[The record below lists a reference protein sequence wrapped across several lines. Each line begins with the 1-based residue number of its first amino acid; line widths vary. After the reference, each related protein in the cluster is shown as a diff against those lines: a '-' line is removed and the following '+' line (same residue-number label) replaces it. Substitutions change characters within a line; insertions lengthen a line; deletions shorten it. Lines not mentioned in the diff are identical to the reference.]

1 MTRSSRPSTS
11 RARWGV
17 LLATLVGLVL
27 AVLLGAAAPG
37 AAADDGDDPVELVL
51 FWGDGCP
58 HCAAEKEWLGTIAD
72 DYPRLTVTQ
81 YEVWYDEGNRQL
93 FIETAEEMGFE
104 PSGVPTTIVGE
115 QVWVG
120 FSDSIALQIRA
131 VLDAATAGQESSGAG
146 GTPGE
151 SSSSRIDVPFVGGVD
166 LADRSLAVST
176 VIIGF
181 VDGVNP
187 CSLWVISV
195 LLTIVVRTG
204 SRRRVLAIG
213 SVFLAVT
220 AGMYALYMVGLY
232 SVMGVIAHLGAIQ
245 LGVALVAAVFGVVS
259 VKDYFAFR
267 KGLSFSL
274 PESSKPGIYRRI
286 REASGHQNLFA
297 ALGATALLAVGV
309 SLLETPCTAGFPVLW
324 TGMLAAND
332 VGAVEASGLFVLY
345 MVPFLLDELLVFGIV
360 VATMRAMKLQ
370 ERHGQLLKLVAG
382 TTMLALGGTLLVRP
396 GTMQEPLGALTVF
409 AVAFAV
415 AAVVHLVTLR
425 VRARRAV
432 PSAHG

>member
-1 MTRSSRPSTS
+1 MTRSCRASAS
-11 RARWGV
+11 RARWGALV
-17 LLATLVGLVL
+17 ALLLGLVL

-37 AAADDGDDPVELVL
+37 TAAGAAADGTDEPMELVL

-58 HCAAEKEWLGTIAD
+58 HCAAEKEWLETLED
-72 DYPRLTVTQ
+72 DYPELTVTQ
-81 YEVWYDEGNRQL
+81 YEVWYDEGNQEL
-93 FIETAEEMGFE
+93 FVETAERMGFE

-131 VLDAATAGQESSGAG
+131 VLDADAAGQQPSGAG
-146 GTPGE
+146 GSPGE

-166 LADRSLAVST
+166 LGDKSLALST

-259 VKDYFAFR
+259 VKDSFAFR
-267 KGLSFSL
+267 MGLSFTL
-274 PESSKPGIYRRI
+274 PDSSKPGIYRRI
-286 REASGHQNLFA
+286 REASGRQNLFA
-297 ALGATALLAVGV
+297 ALGATAVLAVGV

-332 VGAVEASGLFVLY
+332 VGAAEATGLFVLY
-345 MVPFLLDELLVFGIV
+345 MVPFLLDELLVFGVV

-396 GTMQEPLGALTVF
+396 ATMQEPLGALVVF
-409 AVAFAV
+409 AAAFAV

-425 VRARRAV
+425 VRARV
-432 PSAHG
+432 VT

>member
-1 MTRSSRPSTS
+1 MTRSSRPPTS

-17 LLATLVGLVL
+17 LLAMLVGLVV
-27 AVLLGAAAPG
+27 AGLLGAAAPG
-37 AAADDGDDPVELVL
+37 AAADDGDEPVELVL

-58 HCAAEKEWLGTIAD
+58 HCAAEKEWLATITD

-131 VLDAATAGQESSGAG
+131 VLDAATAGQQPSGTG
-146 GTPGE
+146 GTGP
-151 SSSSRIDVPFVGGVD
+151 SSRIDVPFVGGVD

-297 ALGATALLAVGV
+297 AIGATALLAVGV

-360 VATMRAMKLQ
+360 VATMRAMRMQ

-415 AAVVHLVTLR
+415 AAVVHVVTLR
-425 VRARRAV
+425 VRARRAA
-432 PSAHG
+432 PASHG

>member
-1 MTRSSRPSTS
+1 M
-11 RARWGV
+11 
-17 LLATLVGLVL
+17 LVGLVL
-27 AVLLGAAAPG
+27 AALLGAAAPG
-37 AAADDGDDPVELVL
+37 AAADDGDEPVGLVL

-81 YEVWYDEGNRQL
+81 YEVWYDDGNRQL

-131 VLDAATAGQESSGAG
+131 VLDAATAGQESSAAG
-146 GTPGE
+146 GPPGQ

-267 KGLSFSL
+267 KGPSFSL

-332 VGAVEASGLFVLY
+332 VGAVQASGLFVLY

-360 VATMRAMKLQ
+360 VATMRAMKMQ

-409 AVAFAV
+409 AVAFAM
-415 AAVVHLVTLR
+415 AALVHLVTLR

-432 PSAHG
+432 PASPG

>member
-1 MTRSSRPSTS
+1 MTRSSRPSAS

-17 LLATLVGLVL
+17 LLAALVGLVL
-27 AVLLGAAAPG
+27 AALLGAAAPG
-37 AAADDGDDPVELVL
+37 TAAGTPADGADEPVELVL

-58 HCAAEKEWLGTIAD
+58 HCAAEKEWLETLAD
-72 DYPRLTVTQ
+72 DYPQLTITQ
-81 YEVWYDEGNRQL
+81 YEVWYDEANRQL
-93 FIETAEEMGFE
+93 FVETAERMGFE

-131 VLDAATAGQESSGAG
+131 VLDAEAAGRRSSGG
-146 GTPGE
+146 GGPPGE
-151 SSSSRIDVPFVGGVD
+151 TSSSRIDVPFVGGVD
-166 LADRSLAVST
+166 LADRSLVVST

-267 KGLSFSL
+267 KGLSFTL
-274 PESSKPGIYRRI
+274 PDSSKPGIYRRI
-286 REASGHQNLFA
+286 REASGRQNLFA
-297 ALGATALLAVGV
+297 ALGATAVLAVGV

-332 VGAVEASGLFVLY
+332 VGAAEASGLFVLY
-345 MVPFLLDELLVFGIV
+345 MVPFLLDELLVFGVV
-360 VATMRAMKLQ
+360 VATMRAMKMQ

-396 GTMQEPLGALTVF
+396 VTMQEPVGALVVF
-409 AVAFAV
+409 AAAFAT

-425 VRARRAV
+425 VRARLAT
-432 PSAHG
+432 